1 VRRLIKLVLLAS
13 MVFAALPAAASYA
26 RPPAPRSQSHP
37 LTLQGFHSE
46 PLNPLRDAVRTHGI
60 GGHAVG
66 AHDAV
71 SSNWAGLMDTGTTFT
86 GVGASWSVPTVKP
99 TIPLEI
105 SGTWIGIDG
114 GANDSY
120 PGIIQTGTVQATG
133 DGQTL
138 YDAWYELFPQPPVY
152 LGWNVNPGDQM
163 SAFINQTFSGHWNL
177 SISDASS
184 RQSFSSAFTYAGPAL
199 SAEWIVEPP
208 GDTFGG
214 QATLPDFGSVTFSNL
229 RVTGA
234 NLAVVLVDPV
244 QLEDPL
250 TGQVLASSSG
260 LQTDDSVTVTYAE
273 QGYDLVGADGG
284 FFNFGTAAFYGS
296 MGGTALNAPIVG
308 IVSDNVTGGYWMVAS
323 DGGVFAFNAPFDG
336 SMGGTALTA
345 PVVGMVSDPQT
356 GGYWM
361 VASDGGVFAFNA
373 PFYGSMGGSRL
384 SQPVVGMAATPDG
397 AGYWLVAKDG
407 GVFAFGDA
415 PFDGSM
421 GGTPLDQPVVGMA
434 ADAATNG
441 YWLVASDGGVF
452 AFNAPFDGSMGGTP
466 LDAPVVGMA
475 ATRDANGY
483 WFVGSDGGIFAF
495 GDARFE
501 GSMGGTFLNARIVGM
516 AVT

>member
-1 VRRLIKLVLLAS
+1 VRKLTKLVLLAA
-13 MVFAALPAAASYA
+13 MVFAALPAATSSA
-26 RPPAPRSQSHP
+26 RTTAPRPQSHP

-46 PLNPLRDAVRTHGI
+46 PLHPLSAAVRAHSI
-60 GGHAVG
+60 GAHAIG

-71 SSNWAGLMDTGTTFT
+71 SSNWSGLLDTGTTFT
-86 GVGASWSVPTVKP
+86 GVGASWIVPTVRP

-114 GANDSY
+114 GANESY

-138 YDAWYELFPQPPVY
+138 YDAWYELFPQTPVY
-152 LGWNVNPGDQM
+152 LGWAVNPGDAM
-163 SAFINQTFSGHWNL
+163 NALIKETSPEHWFL
-177 SISDASS
+177 TISDTTLG
-184 RQSFSSAFTYAGPAL
+184 QSFGSTFFYQGPAL
-199 SAEWIVEPP
+199 SAEWIEEPP

-229 RVTGA
+229 SVTGA

-250 TGQVLASSSG
+250 TGQVLASSTG
-260 LQTDDSVTVTYAE
+260 LLSNDSVTVTYAK

-296 MGGTALNAPIVG
+296 MGGTTLNAPIVG

-336 SMGGTALTA
+336 SMGGTTLNA
-345 PVVGMVSDPQT
+345 PVVGMVSDDQT

-373 PFYGSMGGSRL
+373 PFYGSMGGSPL
-384 SQPVVGMAATPDG
+384 SQPVVGIAATPDG

-421 GGTPLDQPVVGMA
+421 GGTPLDAPVVGMA
-434 ADAATNG
+434 TDTATNG

-483 WFVGSDGGIFAF
+483 WFVGSDGGVFAF
-495 GDARFE
+495 GDALFE
-501 GSMGGTFLNARIVGM
+501 GSMGGTFLNARVVGM